1 MPFIKFETL
10 NETSQWGLWFVNET
24 VEELFENLT
33 LSPFD
38 KEEYKSIS
46 HPTRQLEWLAARK
59 AMQELVTNSR
69 YQYHGIQKEANG
81 KSHLFNHQLHISISH
96 TKDYAAVMLGSL
108 KEVGIDIELLKTKI
122 TRISHKFVSKYEF
135 HLHTDDTLKL
145 TIAWCAKEAIY
156 KYLGREGISFQ
167 QHIFLEDFS
176 VRESGTITA
185 FVRHPDIQESVT
197 LCYLANS
204 EFCIAYTL

>member
-1 MPFIKFETL
+1 MPFIQFETL
-10 NETSQWGLWFVNET
+10 NESTQWGLWRVNESI
-24 VEELFENLT
+24 EELSNNLVF
-33 LSPFD
+33 SPFD
-38 KEEYKSIS
+38 EEEYKSIS

-59 AMQELVTNSR
+59 AMQELVTNSK

-96 TKDYAAVMLGSL
+96 TRDYAAVMLGSG

-122 TRISHKFVSKYEF
+122 TRISHKFVSNYEY
-135 HLHTDDTLKL
+135 HLHTEDTTKL

-156 KYLGREGISFQ
+156 KYLGQDGVSFQ

-176 VRESGTITA
+176 VREKGIITG
-185 FVRHPDIQESVT
+185 FVRHPQIQESIT
-197 LCYLANS
+197 LKYFSNP
-204 EFCIAYTL
+204 EFCLALTL